1 LKVDEEEPMFPMD
14 EDVDMD
20 AKISKVDE
28 EMEMMFP
35 MDVDTDAGGNVQGE
49 GENETR
55 ILKVDE
61 EEEWHAQAE
70 KKWQKLKKD
79 KLDGSG
85 SPFWDINNP

>member
-1 LKVDEEEPMFPMD
+1 MQRSRKLMR
-14 EDVDMD
+14 
-20 AKISKVDE
+20 
-28 EMEMMFP
+28 
-35 MDVDTDAGGNVQGE
+35 NVQGE